1 MTDASPPATSSN
13 NRSPNWFRG
22 LEIVAGII
30 LVVLSFLVWGY
41 PLIAGLTTV
50 FIFGLAL
57 IVLGTMRI
65 GQGIFE
71 QTITGGMRALLVILG
86 ILLVGIGLY
95 AIAFPV
101 RGALTLIF
109 FFAFAMMLAGIDR
122 LALVSSGWPGPGT
135 PAWVSYLSIIAGIFA
150 LIVGFVAL
158 LYPGFGAALLF
169 VIISIAILILG
180 LELLASGIRGRK
192 ITPL

>member
-1 MTDASPPATSSN
+1 MTDDKFPGVTAREPYPG
-13 NRSPNWFRG
+13 WLRG
-22 LEIVAGII
+22 LEIIAGII
-30 LVVLSFLVWGY
+30 LVGLSFLVWGY
-41 PLIAGLTTV
+41 PLLAGLTTV

-57 IVLGTMRI
+57 IVLGTMRM

-71 QTITGGMRALLVILG
+71 QTLGGGMRALLVILG
-86 ILLVGIGLY
+86 VLLAGIGLY

-101 RGALTLIF
+101 GGALTLIF

-122 LALVSSGWPGPGT
+122 LVLAGSGWPGPGT
-135 PAWVSYLSIIAGIFA
+135 PRWVTCLSLIAGIFA
-150 LIVGFVAL
+150 VVVGFVAL

-180 LELLASGIRGRK
+180 LELIVSGIRGRK
-192 ITPL
+192 VGPI

>member
-1 MTDASPPATSSN
+1 MTDNIHHEFPA
-13 NRSPNWFRG
+13 REPYPGWLRA
-22 LEIVAGII
+22 LEIISGII
-30 LVVLSFLVWGY
+30 LVVLSLLVWGY

-50 FIFGLAL
+50 FVFGLAL
-57 IVLGTMRI
+57 IILGTMRM

-71 QTITGGMRALLVILG
+71 QTLGGGLRGFLVILG

-101 RGALTLIF
+101 GGALTLIF
-109 FFAFAMMLAGIDR
+109 FFAFALMLAGIDR
-122 LALVSSGWPGPGT
+122 LVLAGSGWPGPGT
-135 PAWVSYLSIIAGIFA
+135 PRWVSYLSFIAGIFA
-150 LIVGFVAL
+150 VVVGFVAL

-180 LELLASGIRGRK
+180 MELIVTGIRGRK
-192 ITPL
+192 IAPI